1 MKKSGNNHI
10 IDVEEAFAF
19 LHNSIK
25 LFAENFELSPEEKYI
40 LINSEKALTKLE
52 EMYSNFIVLSESS
65 LDIIFK
71 ISLMGKMMFITPSV
85 KNALGYEVDEVVGKS
100 FINFVP
106 KAEIKNALRGLSKIF
121 ADNKLEKF
129 HVNLIHKTGNLVPV
143 EINAKLLNI
152 EGEKKGSGTIHII
165 SERLNTENKLRHS
178 ESIFELVWENSLDGM
193 RITDNKGV
201 VQYCNKAYAEWVGKS
216 REELIGRP
224 FTVIHSGE
232 EAVQSLKYYK
242 EIFTKNKVEPHLEL
256 SAKFWN
262 GKFVNFEAIST
273 IFEDTNGQRLLLSV
287 FRDITK
293 SKEDKDLL
301 KKKDNLLQGIA
312 EATKSL
318 VASKDLNYGLNS
330 AIRILGIA
338 AEVERVYIYQH
349 QVIEETEENFAKLT
363 YEWTSENAVAQIN
376 EPSLQRLSYSRFAA
390 LNFYE
395 NFKAGRSLKY
405 VIKDLPK
412 EAQNLFIDSK
422 IKSIILVPILIDGN
436 YWGFIGFDEL
446 TDERTW
452 TDSEEYLLHTTAA
465 TIAGVL
471 KRAQISE
478 EIRKKNT
485 ELDIAAKKA
494 EAAVKVKSEFLALM
508 SHEIRT
514 PMNGVIGMTGLLLDT
529 DLDEEQKEFVETIR
543 ISGDQLLVIINDIL
557 DFSKIES
564 EKLELENQPFDLRDC
579 IEDSLDLLAQKASE
593 KSLDLGYLIENNTP
607 ITINGDVTRLK
618 QIIINL
624 VNNAIKFTEEG
635 DVFVSVSAES
645 KTDDIFELI
654 FSVKDTGVGI
664 PEDKMDRLFKSF
676 SQVDS
681 STTRTHGGTG
691 LGLAISQ
698 RLAHMMG
705 GEVWV
710 ESKLGKGTTFFF
722 TIKAKAEPSKQK
734 VYIKTQPP
742 ELLNKRVLIV
752 DDNQTNR
759 RILKVQA
766 ESWKMKP
773 TVLSTPKEV
782 IKLIENNE
790 HFDLAILDYQMP
802 EIDGIKLASII
813 RKDELLHE
821 LPIIILSSINQ
832 KEELQKRNTALDI
845 LFLTKPIKQ
854 NQLQQILLK
863 AVRGE
868 KRERKYRKYEKELD
882 NTLAQNYPLRILLA
896 EDNLVNQKVAIR
908 TFEKMGYRVDVVAN
922 GQEAVQSVRNIRYDV
937 VFMDVLMPEMD
948 GYEAT
953 KLILDE
959 QNENTRPRIIAMT
972 ANAMQGDRETCLKVG
987 MDDYISKP
995 IHIDELQKIL
1005 VNWGE
1010 KIKNQKLD
1018 LVQRLKTKATR
1029 TKIIDEGKI
1038 SFLEDIQTPDDLKF
1052 YKELI
1057 SIFIE
1062 DLPKTIQQIKHS
1074 QMNKDARMLQ
1084 FNAHK
1089 LKGSSVTL
1097 GITAIADICN
1107 ELERKAREDEFDEFT
1122 EVLVSDLTKLI
1133 DTAIKELEKIK
1144 EKYTS

>member
-1 MKKSGNNHI
+1 MKKSDITPLNE
-10 IDVEEAFAF
+10 VEEAFAF
-19 LHNSIK
+19 LHNNIKFFTENSAQTPENKSI
-25 LFAENFELSPEEKYI
+25 LL
-40 LINSEKALTKLE
+40 NSDKALAKLE

-65 LDIIFK
+65 LDVIFK
-71 ISLMGKMMFITPSV
+71 ISLMGKIMFITPSV

-106 KAEIKNALRGLSKIF
+106 KKEIKNALKGLSTIF
-121 ADNKLEKF
+121 AENNLENFKL
-129 HVNLIHKTGNLVPV
+129 NLINKAGVLVPV

-152 EGEKKGSGTIHII
+152 EGEKRGRGTIHII
-165 SERLNTENKLRHS
+165 SDRLKTENKLKLS
-178 ESIFELVWENSLDGM
+178 ENIYSEIWQQSLDGM
-193 RITDNKGV
+193 RLSDSRGV
-201 VQYCNKAYAEWVGKS
+201 VKYCNKAYAEIVGKK
-216 REELIGRP
+216 RKEIEGRP
-224 FTVIHSGE
+224 FTDILAYDDVDN
-232 EAVQSLKYYK
+232 SLRTFKK
-242 EIFTKNKVEPHLEL
+242 LFTSDKIEPHFETTITL
-256 SAKFWN
+256 WN
-262 GKFVNFEAIST
+262 GVVKNLEVTTSKIYNE
-273 IFEDTNGQRLLLSV
+273 EGDLLLLNI
-287 FRDITK
+287 FRDLTK
-293 SKEDKDLL
+293 IKEDEFLL
-301 KKKDNLLQGIA
+301 RKKDNLLQGIA

-318 VASKDLNYGLNS
+318 ISSKDLNYGLNS

-349 QVIEETEENFAKLT
+349 QVIEETEEHFAKLT

-376 EPSLQRLSYSRFAA
+376 EKSLQRLSYSRFAA

-405 VIKDLPK
+405 IIKDLPK

-436 YWGFIGFDEL
+436 FWGFIGFDEL
-446 TDERTW
+446 TEERAW
-452 TDSEEYLLHTTAA
+452 SDSEEYLLHTTAA

-471 KRAQISE
+471 KRVQISE
-478 EIRKKNT
+478 EIRKKNK

-494 EAAVKVKSEFLALM
+494 EAAVKAKNEFLALM

-529 DLDEEQKEFVETIR
+529 ELDEEQKEYVETIR

-579 IEDSLDLLAQKASE
+579 IEDSLDLLSQKASE

-607 ITINGDVTRLK
+607 VTINGDVTRLK

-624 VNNAIKFTEEG
+624 VNNAIKFTEVG

-654 FSVKDTGVGI
+654 FSVKDTGIGI

-710 ESKLGKGTTFFF
+710 ESELGKGTTFFF
-722 TIKAKAEPSKQK
+722 TIKAKAEQSKQK
-734 VYIKTQPP
+734 IYIKTQPP

-759 RILKVQA
+759 RILYVQA
-766 ESWKMKP
+766 ESWGMKP
-773 TVLSTPKEV
+773 IVLSSPKEV
-782 IKLIENNE
+782 IKLIEKKE
-790 HFDLAILDYQMP
+790 KFDLAILDYQMP
-802 EIDGIKLASII
+802 EIDGIELASII
-813 RKDELLHE
+813 RKDDELNT

-832 KEELQKRNTALDI
+832 KEELQRRNSVLDI

-854 NQLQQILLK
+854 AQLQQIILK
-863 AVRGE
+863 ALRGE
-868 KRERKYRKYEKELD
+868 KRERKYKKFEKELD
-882 NTLAQNYPLRILLA
+882 NTLAQNYPLRILIA

-922 GQEAVQSVRNIRYDV
+922 GQEAVQGVRNIKYDI

-972 ANAMQGDRETCLKVG
+972 ANAMQGDKETCLKAG

-995 IHIDELQKIL
+995 IHIDELQKLIIS
-1005 VNWGE
+1005 WGE
-1010 KIKNQKLD
+1010 KIKSQKLD
-1018 LVQRLKTKATR
+1018 LVEKLKSKVTS
-1029 TKIIDEGKI
+1029 TKIIDEEKI
-1038 SFLEDIQTPDDLKF
+1038 SFLNDIQTPEDLKF

-1057 SIFIE
+1057 NIYIE
-1062 DLPKTIQQIKHS
+1062 DLPKTIQLIKHA
-1074 QMNKDARMLQ
+1074 QINNDARMLQ

-1089 LKGSSVTL
+1089 LKGGSVTL
-1097 GITAIADICN
+1097 GIQAVADICH
-1107 ELERKAREDEFDEFT
+1107 ELERKANENEFDEFT
-1122 EVLVSDLTKLI
+1122 EMLVSDLAKKIETV
-1133 DTAIKELEKIK
+1133 IKELDKIK
-1144 EKYTS
+1144 EKYTG